1 MNDIPRGTSRAKLIN
16 SLLTPNTR
24 SHNRG
29 DLTAPTEFRPDV
41 LFGLMMTNSR
51 LDDELAVAAIEFT
64 HTPQWL
70 QSLNDDHYGFP
81 KKTTFGTLWRGVD
94 RNAVDQHGQSEFIRA
109 VIDGSGNL
117 HYAEML
123 AEFADTNVNV
133 QDSRGRTALHWA
145 CARGLTAMVR
155 LCLSVPECEIGLK
168 DNDGLTAFDISRR
181 GGSEKIP
188 TLFYKSMF
196 EMEESHAQAAL
207 LRVLTVTSV
216 PAMNKPVF
224 PGIAIFSPIEDRNT
238 TLVKALV
245 DRGIDLT
252 ARNKDGDTA
261 LHVAASR
268 AGNLEIATML
278 LNAGADVD
286 AIGKGGATPFQYATR
301 TGDQLMIRSLRGWKA
316 RVSGKYDGVTGGT
329 AVEDKIGL
337 NKFTLNRTVIQP
349 PPGTTGLGDEI
360 RTDRYIAERAHQRQ

>member
-24 SHNRG
+24 SHKRG
-29 DLTAPTEFRPDV
+29 DLTAPIDFRPDV
-41 LFGLMMTNSR
+41 LFGLEMTNSR

-94 RNAVDQHGQSEFIRA
+94 RNAIDPQHGQSEFIRA
-109 VIDGSGNL
+109 VIDGGNL

-196 EMEESHAQAAL
+196 EMEESHPQAAL

-216 PAMNKPVF
+216 PAMDKPVF
-224 PGIAIFSPIEDRNT
+224 PGIAIFGPIEDRNT

-245 DRGIDLT
+245 DRGVDLT

-286 AIGKGGATPFQYATR
+286 AIGKGGATPFEYATH
-301 TGDQLMIRSLRGWKA
+301 TGDQLMIQSLHGWKA
-316 RVSGKYDGVTGGT
+316 RVDGKYEVTGGT
-329 AVEDKIGL
+329 AAEDQIVLNKFALNRKVIQSPPGMIGSGDKIG
-337 NKFTLNRTVIQP
+337 
-349 PPGTTGLGDEI
+349 
-360 RTDRYIAERAHQRQ
+360 TDRDVTERAQQRQ